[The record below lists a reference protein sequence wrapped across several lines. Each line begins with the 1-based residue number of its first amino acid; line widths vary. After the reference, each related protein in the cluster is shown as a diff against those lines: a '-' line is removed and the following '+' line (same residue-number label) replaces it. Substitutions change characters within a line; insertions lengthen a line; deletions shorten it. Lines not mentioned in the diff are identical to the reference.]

1 MKSENKKEFQNNF
14 LVFSLILL
22 STFVISQEVE
32 EVVVSG
38 SFIPDEKRETSEIS
52 AILDSTRNRKDW

>member
-14 LVFSLILL
+14 LVYSLILL

-38 SFIPDEKRETSEIS
+38 SFIPDEKRDTSEICLLYTS
-52 AILDSTRNRKDW
+52 PSPRD

>member
-14 LVFSLILL
+14 LVYSLILL
-22 STFVISQEVE
+22 STLVISQEVE

-38 SFIPDEKRETSEIS
+38 SIYT
-52 AILDSTRNRKDW
+52 